1 MLSVD
6 CKKNPKSASSQIKSV
21 AIINQQFMAI
31 ATRLT
36 EREKKFKNRGSI
48 VEVLGTEAFE
58 RSSVC
63 EHDTGS
69 EDAHVHAGARW
80 QVEDG

>member
-6 CKKNPKSASSQIKSV
+6 CEKNLKSASSQIKSV
-21 AIINQQFMAI
+21 AIINQQFMAK

-48 VEVLGTEAFE
+48 VKVLGTEAFE
-58 RSSVC
+58 RGSVC

-69 EDAHVHAGARW
+69 EDAYIDARAG
-80 QVEDG
+80 G